1 MASNKLVVADFDF
14 DLVKANL
21 KAFLQDQPEFSDYNF
36 EGSGFAVL
44 LDTLA
49 YNTHYLGFNANMV
62 ANEMY
67 LDSAD
72 VRKNVVSLAKMLGYT
87 PSSAKSPTA
96 VVDITLNNATG
107 STVTMDKGTSFSATI
122 DNTEYNFVTNED
134 IAMAPQDGVYKFS
147 NVTLYEGTLVNFKY
161 TVDSTDV
168 DQRFIIPNINA
179 DTSTLKVTVQTSI
192 SDTTQS
198 IYTLASGLKSLDNTS
213 KAYFLSETDTGK
225 FEVYF
230 GDDILGKKL
239 ADGNI
244 VTLEYIVSNLE
255 DANGTTNFVA
265 KGSVGG
271 FSDVTVVTKTAAEG
285 GSIPETKESIRFNAP
300 LQYTSQDRAVTTTD
314 YETLVKSIYP
324 NATSISAW
332 GGEDD
337 ETPIYGVVKIAV
349 KGQSGVPLTNSTKL
363 DIVTKLKSY
372 NVASVRPEIVDPII
386 TSIILVVN
394 AKFDKKSTAKTS
406 DTLKSEIVDAITD
419 YNKNTLTAFDGVFR
433 YSKVMGIIDDV
444 DNSILSNI
452 TTVKIRKNFTP
463 TLSSSTKYDIY
474 FRNAIY
480 NPHSGHEAVVSSTG
494 FKISGNDNEMF
505 LDDDGMGNV
514 RVYYLVSGIKTVQ
527 NATQG
532 TIDYAT
538 GQITINSLDIASI
551 SNIRG
556 SVSTV
561 IEVTASPSSNDVV
574 PVRDQILEIDG
585 WNDEVI
591 LLSLTIKYPK
601 ANSNSITTITIGWR
615 KVARISTILNKRI
628 Q

>member
-1 MASNKLVVADFDF
+1 MASNKFIVSDLDFDAI
-14 DLVKANL
+14 KENL
-21 KAFLQDQPEFSDYNF
+21 KSFLQDQPEFSDYNF

-72 VRKNVVSLAKMLGYT
+72 IRKNVVSLAKMLGYT
-87 PSSAKSPTA
+87 PSSSKSALAT
-96 VVDITLNNATG
+96 VDVTLNNATG
-107 STVTMDKGTSFSATI
+107 SSVTMDKGTVFTSTI
-122 DNTEYNFVTNED
+122 DTLTYQFVNNEK
-134 IAMAPQDGVYKFS
+134 ITMTPQDGVYKFS
-147 NVTLYEGTLVNFKY
+147 DVNLYEGTLVSFRY

-168 DQRFIIPNINA
+168 DQRFIIPSVNA
-179 DTSTLKVTVQTSI
+179 DTTTLKVTIQNSSADSTQTSY
-192 SDTTQS
+192 S
-198 IYTLASGLKSLDNTS
+198 LASGLKGLNNTS
-213 KAYFLSETDTGK
+213 RAYFLQETDTGK
-225 FEVYF
+225 FQIYF
-230 GDDILGKKL
+230 GDDVIGKRL

-244 VTLEYIVSNLE
+244 VIIEYIVGNKTE
-255 DANGTTNFVA
+255 ANGASSFVA
-265 KGSVGG
+265 SSSVGG
-271 FSDVTVVTKTAAEG
+271 FSDVTVVTKTNAQGGSEAEG
-285 GSIPETKESIRFNAP
+285 KESIRFNAP

-314 YETLVKSIYP
+314 YETLVRSIYP

-349 KGQSGVPLTNSTKL
+349 KGQSGVPLTNATKL

-372 NVASVRPEIVDPII
+372 NVASVRPEIIDPII
-386 TSIILVVN
+386 TSVVLVIN
-394 AKFDKKSTAKTS
+394 AKFDKNSTAKTA
-406 DTLKSEIVDAITD
+406 DTLKSEIVQAITN
-419 YNKNTLTAFDGVFR
+419 YNTNTLTAFDGVFR
-433 YSKVMGIIDDV
+433 YSKVMGIVDDV

-452 TTVKIRKNFTP
+452 TTVKIRKSFTP

-480 NPHSGHEAVVSSTG
+480 NPHSGHEAVLSSTG
-494 FKISGNDNEMF
+494 FKISGNTNEMF

-561 IEVTASPSSNDVV
+561 IEVTASPLSNDVV
-574 PVRDQILEIDG
+574 PVRDQILEID
-585 WNDEVI
+585 V
-591 LLSLTIKYPK
+591 
-601 ANSNSITTITIGWR
+601 SNSIVNVSEDTFIGGSSEAGVGYTT
-615 KVARISTILNKRI
+615 SSSY
-628 Q
+628 

>member
-1 MASNKLVVADFDF
+1 MASNKFTVSDLDFDNIK
-14 DLVKANL
+14 LNL

-107 STVTMDKGTSFSATI
+107 STVTMNKGTSFSATI
-122 DNTEYNFVTNED
+122 DNTDYNFVTNED
-134 IAMAPQDGVYKFS
+134 IAMSPQDGVYKFQ

-192 SDTTQS
+192 SDTTQEV
-198 IYTLASGLKSLDNTS
+198 YTLATGLKSLNDTS

-244 VTLEYIVSNLE
+244 VNLDYVVSNLE
-255 DANGTTNFVA
+255 DANGTTNFIA
-265 KGSVGG
+265 TGSVGG
-271 FSDVTVVTKTAAEG
+271 FSDVTVVTKTAAQG

-349 KGQSGVPLTNSTKL
+349 KGQSGVPLTNATKL

-372 NVASVRPEIVDPII
+372 NVASVRPEIIDPII
-386 TSIILVVN
+386 TSVVLVIN
-394 AKFDKKSTAKTS
+394 AKFDKNSTTKTA

-419 YNKNTLTAFDGVFR
+419 YNTNTLTAFDGVFR
-433 YSKVMGIIDDV
+433 YSKVVGIIDDV

-452 TTVKIRKNFTP
+452 TNVKIRKNFAP

-480 NPHSGHEAVVSSTG
+480 NPHSGHESVLSSTG
-494 FKISGNDNEMF
+494 FKISGNNNEMF

-514 RVYYLVSGIKTVQ
+514 RLYYLVSGIKTVQ

-574 PVRDQILEIDG
+574 PVRDQILEIDI
-585 WNDEVI
+585 E
-591 LLSLTIKYPK
+591 
-601 ANSNSITTITIGWR
+601 NSIVNVSEDTFVGGSSEAGVGYTTT
-615 KVARISTILNKRI
+615 SSY
-628 Q
+628 